1 MSEEE
6 DSKWRRRFERER
18 AARKEAE
25 LLLED
30 KSRDLYQANRS
41 LESHARELETL
52 VSERTSRLAAN
63 QADLVSFNRMLIKL
77 GLDTEQNL
85 DSLVQ
90 TCGKI
95 LRADLVI
102 YSRRDKNG
110 RLPIRN
116 HWSGGEVDLPQYCP
130 ICEVVYHAP
139 QNELLILNDLN
150 RMADPEEM
158 DGRDMPFATYAGY
171 PVGRAADRIGVIG
184 VFFMKPGKLDPFRK
198 QVIEMIATAVGMEED
213 RALTRRKLE
222 MQERRFAAVFEGSID
237 GILLHDENG
246 QIIESNFQASRLL
259 GFSRDQLRQMTLR
272 DLHPEKWFDL
282 CGEALDKVR
291 ENGAFRFEAEFQRSD
306 NSVFLAEISAS
317 QFEVGDER
325 YIQSIIRDITE
336 KRRLDNERR
345 QAAADLARAKAEAE
359 RANAAKSLFLANM
372 SHEIRTPM
380 NGIIGFTEIL
390 AETELNDRQSGYLK
404 TIRSSGEM
412 LLSIINDI
420 LDLSR
425 IEEGRL
431 EMNPSQFDPARCIR
445 EIAGILET
453 RASDKGLSIRIE
465 IAEEAPELIEADRDR
480 LCQVLL
486 NLINNAIK
494 FTSKGEI
501 VVRLR
506 LETKA
511 GSKTPRAVFEVED
524 SGVGI
529 SEEDQE
535 TLFVPFNQVGELS
548 ARREG
553 TGLGLA
559 ICRSLVEAMGGT
571 ISCESEL
578 GRGSCFRFDLP
589 EGLRKREAVI
599 HTVGVLLA
607 NPIQSRLLQAL
618 LAQQGHHTS
627 APTSAEEVLEQY
639 EKGVIDVVIS
649 DLDGWERIE
658 KRLTESDDSTD
669 ITGILAV
676 PEDAFDA
683 ASVPADWR
691 KRGVRRVLA
700 FPVDP
705 KKLSGVMA
713 EIA

>member
-1 MSEEE
+1 MSEAE

-30 KSRDLYQANRS
+30 KSRDLYQANRA

-90 TCGKI
+90 TCGNI

-102 YSRRDKNG
+102 YSRRDENE

-116 HWSGGEVDLPQYCP
+116 HWSSGKVDLPQQCP

-139 QNELLILNDLN
+139 QNELLILNDLD
-150 RMADPEEM
+150 RMADSEEM
-158 DGRDMPFATYAGY
+158 DGREMPFATYAGY
-171 PVGRAADRIGVIG
+171 PVGRAGDRIGVIG
-184 VFFMKPGKLDPFRK
+184 VFFTKPGELDPFRK

-222 MQERRFAAVFEGSID
+222 VQERRFAAVFEGSID
-237 GILLHDENG
+237 GILLHDESG
-246 QIIESNFQASRLL
+246 RIIESNFQASRLI
-259 GFSRDQLRQMTLR
+259 GFSRDQLRTMTLR

-291 ENGAFRFEAEFQRSD
+291 QNGAFRFEAEFQRSD
-306 NSVFLAEISAS
+306 GSVFLAEISAS

-390 AETELNDRQSGYLK
+390 AETELDERQSGYLK

-431 EMNPSQFDPARCIR
+431 EMNPSRFDPANCIR
-445 EIAGILET
+445 EIVGILEA
-453 RASDKGLSIRIE
+453 RASGKGLAIRIE
-465 IAEEAPELIEADRDR
+465 VGDEAPEVVETDRDR
-480 LCQVLL
+480 LSQVLL

-494 FTSKGEI
+494 FTSRGEI

-506 LETKA
+506 LETRP
-511 GSKTPRAVFEVED
+511 GSQTPRAIFEVED
-524 SGVGI
+524 TGVGI
-529 SEEDQE
+529 SAKDRE

-559 ICRSLVEAMGGT
+559 ICKSLVEAMGGT
-571 ISCESEL
+571 ISCESEP
-578 GRGSCFRFDLP
+578 GRGSCFRFELP
-589 EGLRKREAVI
+589 DGLRKRESVV
-599 HTVGVLLA
+599 HTVGVLLG

-639 EKGVIDVVIS
+639 EKGVINVVIS
-649 DLDGWERIE
+649 DLEGWERIE
-658 KRLTESDDSTD
+658 KRLTESGDSTD

-676 PEDAFDA
+676 SEDAFDA

-691 KRGVRRVLA
+691 KRGVRRVVA